1 MKVSGWHNGVSMAL
15 LLAMFLFIGGCGAEA
30 AGEGKQANPE
40 RRVAVVPVT
49 KGDIVDVLH
58 LTGTLMAAQDI
69 EITSKIPGRVE
80 KVLVEEGSRV
90 KAGDA
95 LIRLEQEELNLGA
108 EQASAAVRA
117 CQAQWELVQ
126 KGARPEEVE
135 QVRAAVK
142 QAEALVAQAE
152 SGVAQANAALENVK
166 ANWERMKALL
176 DDDSLPKQ
184 QFDAVEM
191 QYAIAKQQKKTAEE
205 ALKMASEQ
213 LRSAKE
219 QLSIVQ
225 KGARKEEKDAVKA
238 QLDQA
243 KAALALAKRMC
254 QNATITSPIEGVI
267 AHKNVELGK
276 VVSPPMIPGR
286 ALLHVIDAST
296 LKTRVNV
303 SENKVKE
310 VNLGQ
315 KAVIILDGFPGETF
329 PGEVSKISPVVDS
342 RSRTFEA
349 EIVIPNP
356 DGKLKPGMFARVQ
369 LVLNKRMDVVKV
381 PLKVVARGEE
391 GWLAFVVV
399 DGVAHMRSVT
409 LGISDGVNV
418 EILSGLNA
426 GEEVV
431 VHGNVGLKDGDRVTW
446 KSSTKDQ

>member
-1 MKVSGWHNGVSMAL
+1 VKVSGWHNGASAAL
-15 LLAMFLFIGGCGAEA
+15 LLATFLFIGGCGAEA
-30 AGEGKQANPE
+30 AGESKQANPE
-40 RRVAVVPVT
+40 RHVAVIPVT

-126 KGARPEEVE
+126 KGARPEEIE

-142 QAEALVAQAE
+142 QVEALVAQAK

-176 DDDSLPKQ
+176 DDNSLPKQ
-184 QFDAVEM
+184 QFDAVDM
-191 QYAIAKQQKKTAEE
+191 QYTIAEQQKKTAEE

-213 LRSAKE
+213 LRSARE
-219 QLSIVQ
+219 QLTIVQ

-254 QNATITSPIEGVI
+254 QNATITSPIAGII

-286 ALLHVIDAST
+286 ALLHVIDVST

-303 SENKVKE
+303 SENKVKA
-310 VNLGQ
+310 VKLGQ
-315 KAVIILDGFPGETF
+315 KALIALDGFPGETF
-329 PGEVSKISPVVDS
+329 SGKVSKISPVVDS
-342 RSRTFEA
+342 RSRTFGA

-369 LVLNKRMDVVKV
+369 LVLDKRSSVFVLPVEAVVDKGKE
-381 PLKVVARGEE
+381 KVVF
-391 GWLAFVVV
+391 LAKSDVAIERQITVGLT
-399 DGVAHMRSVT
+399 DGINIEITS
-409 LGISDGVNV
+409 GVK
-418 EILSGLNA
+418 A
-426 GEEVV
+426 GEMVIV
-431 VHGNVGLKDGDRVTW
+431 KGNLGLKAG
-446 KSSTKDQ
+446 TKISVEKE